1 MMVRCGACR
10 SSFDVPG
17 PGRHA
22 CPACGATNQV
32 GAAAAP
38 PGPAGGGFGAPGGG
52 FVAPGGGPA
61 APPPP
66 PVEITRVECSACSF
80 RFIVGEVEVA
90 VCPNC
95 GAEVETAE
103 AGSTE

>member
-32 GAAAAP
+32 GGAAP
-38 PGPAGGGFGAPGGG
+38 GM
-52 FVAPGGGPA
+52 GGPA
-61 APPPP
+61 PAAAGSPLAGGAPIPAPPP
-66 PVEITRVECSACSF
+66 ITTSKVACPECSFS
-80 RFIVGEVEVA
+80 FIVGEVDMA

-95 GAEVETAE
+95 GAEVQTGVE
-103 AGSTE
+103 AGEQP